1 MDFEPE
7 KCAHPAP
14 LGGHH
19 VRAGKSLPLTGA
31 KNNINNNNGK
41 KIIEKSKTRGATRGL
56 PRRAPILVL
65 LSPKHPSLRSSDGIR
80 CISAGMIAP
89 VSIITQ
95 KTYKPHSSN

>member
-41 KIIEKSKTRGATRGL
+41 KIIEKSKTRGTTRGL
-56 PRRAPILVL
+56 PWRSPILVL
-65 LSPKHPSLRSSDGIR
+65 LSPKHASLRSSDGIR

-89 VSIITQ
+89 VSRVTQ
-95 KTYKPHSSN
+95 KTY

>member
-14 LGGHH
+14 LIGHR

-31 KNNINNNNGK
+31 KNNNNNNNGK
-41 KIIEKSKTRGATRGL
+41 KIIEKSKTRGATRIH
-56 PRRAPILVL
+56 PRRSPILVL
-65 LSPKHPSLRSSDGIR
+65 LSPKHASLRSSDGIR

-89 VSIITQ
+89 VSRVTQ
-95 KTYKPHSSN
+95 KTY